1 MKRIVYTSMLLSFM
15 LSGCKEVTIP
25 EMNIG
30 GFNTK
35 NIQTAVNIGTKVY
48 DATEEIT
55 PEQEYYIG
63 RSVAASVLG
72 KYKLYSPK
80 ELNDYVNS
88 VGQVLVA
95 NSLKPETFN
104 GYHFAVL
111 DNDEIN
117 AFATPSGFIFI
128 SRGLLKMCNNED
140 ELAAILAHEISHVQL
155 QHGIGSIK
163 DSRWTSVATLLGT
176 EAVKQYGAKE
186 LATLTQS
193 FEGSINDIIH
203 TMVVNGYSRE
213 YELAADAYALEML
226 RKTGYYENAIVQML
240 QKMHTVLKDDSRGF
254 GSTHPKA
261 NDRIE
266 AISPLLKNNHTVIE
280 PSRTQRFQKFMK
292 NV

>member
-1 MKRIVYTSMLLSFM
+1 MKRIVCTSMLVSFM
-15 LSGCKEVTIP
+15 LIGCKDVAIP

-35 NIQTAVNIGTKVY
+35 HIQTAVNIGTKVHS
-48 DATEEIT
+48 ASEEIT
-55 PEQEYYIG
+55 TEQEYYIG

-72 KYKLYSPK
+72 KYKVYSPK
-80 ELNDYVNS
+80 DLNEYIDS
-88 VGQVLVA
+88 VGQLLVI
-95 NSLKPETFN
+95 NSTKPETFN

-111 DNDEIN
+111 ENDEIN

-128 SRGLLKMCNNED
+128 SRGILKMCSNED

-176 EAVKQYGAKE
+176 EAVKHYGAKE
-186 LATLTQS
+186 LASFTQS
-193 FEGSINDIIH
+193 FEGSINDIIT
-203 TMVVNGYSRE
+203 TMVVNGYSKE
-213 YELAADAYALEML
+213 YELAADAYALEIL
-226 RKTGYYENAIVQML
+226 RKTGYSENAMVQML
-240 QKMHTVLKDDSRGF
+240 QKMQTTLKQDTRGF

-261 NDRIE
+261 SDRIE
-266 AISPLLKNNHTVIE
+266 SISPLLKNTNTVIE
-280 PSRTQRFQKFMK
+280 PLRTNRFQKFMK